1 MRRAAAALI
10 AILALALVVAGA
22 QARTQR
28 AARSVESSINDLRAE
43 HGCGPLRV
51 HAGLARAAGREA
63 RLLLSEGLLDHDAG
77 TPFGERLENA
87 MPSAHMWG
95 EDLAFGS
102 GESAQPD
109 AIVDS
114 WMHSPEHREI
124 MLDCHFERVGIG
136 VATGAFGDL
145 GDGAVYTADFA
156 A

>member
-1 MRRAAAALI
+1 MRRTAAVLFALLVLAAL
-10 AILALALVVAGA
+10 ASSA

-28 AARSVESSINDLRAE
+28 AAQSVEAGINELRAE

-63 RLLLSEGLLDHDAG
+63 RLLLSEGVLDHDAG
-77 TPFGERLENA
+77 TPFDERLEDA

-95 EDLAFGS
+95 ENLAFGT
-102 GESAQPD
+102 GESAEPD
-109 AIVDS
+109 AIVDG
-114 WMHSPEHREI
+114 WLHSAAHREI
-124 MLDCHFERVGIG
+124 MLDCHFQRVGIG
-136 VATGAFGDL
+136 VATGTFGEL